1 MCRATAYL
9 NEEKIME
16 DVMRQA
22 NGTLRLVLD
31 KLGPCIAS
39 RQEGKL
45 ERAGC

>member
-1 MCRATAYL
+1 MCQATVYL
-9 NEEKIME
+9 KEEKIME
-16 DVMRQA
+16 DVMWQV
-22 NGTLRLVLD
+22 NGKLRLALD